1 MSVIAIL
8 GAGTWGSA
16 LANVLAKNNQIKL
29 YSALYSDF
37 IYLRDT
43 RIIKNMNNIKIDDSI
58 LVTNDI
64 KEAVDNA
71 DYIIFASPSIYIRET
86 VIKAK
91 DYIKDNQIL
100 INVAKGIDN
109 DTLETMGEI
118 ITSYCPNNPFVVLS
132 GPTHAEEVI
141 INHPTTIVSA
151 SKDEKYALMV
161 GELFKRTC
169 IRVYTNS
176 DVKGVE
182 LCGSLKNVIALAVGM
197 VEGLGYGDNI
207 RAALITRGMAEI
219 RRIGLALGCDEHTFY
234 GLAGIGDLIVTATS
248 NHSRNNRCGK
258 LIGEGV
264 KPQEAIKQIGMVVEG
279 INSLNA
285 AVKLAKKYKTRATLI
300 FTLNEIINKEK
311 SPKEVIDDLLYRP
324 VISEQ
329 KEAL

>member
-1 MSVIAIL
+1 MIE
-8 GAGTWGSA
+8 
-16 LANVLAKNNQIKL
+16 
-29 YSALYSDF
+29 SD
-37 IYLRDT
+37 I
-43 RIIKNMNNIKIDDSI
+43 
-58 LVTNDI
+58 
-64 KEAVDNA
+64 
-71 DYIIFASPSIYIRET
+71 
-86 VIKAK
+86 
-91 DYIKDNQIL
+91 
-100 INVAKGIDN
+100 
-109 DTLETMGEI
+109 
-118 ITSYCPNNPFVVLS
+118 
-132 GPTHAEEVI
+132 
-141 INHPTTIVSA
+141 
-151 SKDEKYALMV
+151 
-161 GELFKRTC
+161 
-169 IRVYTNS
+169 
-176 DVKGVE
+176 KGVE

-300 FTLNEIINKEK
+300 FTLDEIINKEK

-329 KEAL
+329 KDSNDADF